1 MKMVVPVLLTSALAA
16 CTASEDPSL
25 PPGLADP
32 ACTMTWRNFRLD
44 AVTLPV
50 SAAEATLFGLDLDQR
65 AGDPNGGI
73 DNQLGTTHG
82 SLKGISESW
91 DVNPAI
97 AGHLAAGR
105 LDWMLQ
111 VGTCPDGDEVRTR
124 LGRGADRDGD
134 GVRELV
140 DLFGIPAVGTRGARV
155 ATAFGTA
162 RVPIG
167 FLTDGRGDLATD
179 AWQIGFAFATELW
192 FEADGGLAGKVGFG
206 LGPFSDA
213 AIEPLRAY
221 ATDAIGATGTGA
233 FWRDMDADHD
243 GAISTPELR
252 AVFDTLTSV
261 DLDLGEPTEA
271 DASYR
276 RGGLDGEPDHLSLG
290 IAIHATPVEVE

>member
-105 LDWMLQ
+105 LDSMLQ

-134 GVRELV
+134 GVR
-140 DLFGIPAVGTRGARV
+140 
-155 ATAFGTA
+155 
-162 RVPIG
+162 
-167 FLTDGRGDLATD
+167 
-179 AWQIGFAFATELW
+179 
-192 FEADGGLAGKVGFG
+192 
-206 LGPFSDA
+206 
-213 AIEPLRAY
+213 
-221 ATDAIGATGTGA
+221 
-233 FWRDMDADHD
+233 
-243 GAISTPELR
+243 
-252 AVFDTLTSV
+252 
-261 DLDLGEPTEA
+261 
-271 DASYR
+271 
-276 RGGLDGEPDHLSLG
+276 
-290 IAIHATPVEVE
+290 